1 MDRVSVVGCPGSG
14 KTTFAAALAE
24 RMGTSHLELD
34 SLYHQ
39 KDWEPLPDDE
49 FRSAVTSVGG
59 ERWVVDGNYPQ
70 VVKRLVWAAADAVIW
85 LDPPRYRAMWSLSG
99 RTLRRVLGRHELWNG
114 NREGVGS
121 LSKREPEE
129 NLLLWTW
136 IHHDRYRREYS
147 AAMNDPSYEYLTF
160 IRVTGQRLADHFL
173 EECGSG

>member
-39 KDWEPLPDDE
+39 KDWEPLADAE
-49 FRSAVTSVGG
+49 FRSAVTSVIGG

-85 LDPPRYRAMWSLSG
+85 LNPPRYRAMWSLSG
-99 RTLRRVLGRHELWNG
+99 RTLRY
-114 NREGVGS
+114 GVGPP
-121 LSKREPEE
+121 RTVEWEP
-129 NLLLWTW
+129 
-136 IHHDRYRREYS
+136 
-147 AAMNDPSYEYLTF
+147 
-160 IRVTGQRLADHFL
+160 
-173 EECGSG
+173 